1 MTFDLDSYMLDRVRR
16 FLSDTTSI
24 YAYVSGLD
32 WGFES
37 LVQVIIDVATATIK
51 TTVTGIRLIN
61 IAITTEAHSTV
72 MDPIDSRR
80 AMRRVL
86 GDSRFAV

>member
-16 FLSDTTSI
+16 FLSDITSI

-32 WGFES
+32 CGFES
-37 LVQVIIDVATATIK
+37 LVQVIIDAATATIK
-51 TTVTGIRLIN
+51 TTVTMMLTGIRLIN

-80 AMRRVL
+80 AMRCR
-86 GDSRFAV
+86 DWI